1 MSACVCFHWVY
12 FENCYLV
19 LYGIFSC
26 LLEESGKYFWIIS
39 NIENI
44 LKDMRKHISLIR
56 YNTTV
61 KRISHLKEWGL
72 N

>member
-1 MSACVCFHWVY
+1 MSAYVCFHWVS

-26 LLEESGKYFWIIS
+26 LLEESGKYLIIS
-39 NIENI
+39 NIEI
-44 LKDMRKHISLIR
+44 FKDMRKHISLIQ
-56 YNTTV
+56 YNTSV
-61 KRISHLKEWGL
+61 KGISHLKEWGL